1 MYTAPYVTI
10 VQRLGFGK
18 SRILYQV
25 AQKLAEPSAGL
36 PESYAFDARLL
47 FSRLELALEYASA
60 NWVQAKT
67 DWLAL
72 FGTTE
77 DTNTGGE

>member
-47 FSRLELALEYASA
+47 FVCPRTNDTSTFPASTPAL
-60 NWVQAKT
+60 T
-67 DWLAL
+67 HFF
-72 FGTTE
+72 FGH
-77 DTNTGGE
+77 NNI